1 MSAGEWI
8 GPYRV
13 VGRLGAGGMGEVLLG
28 VGRDGGLAAVKTV
41 RRDLLDHPE
50 AADRFRR
57 EIEALRAV
65 GSPYAARLLD
75 ADPEAEVPWLASE
88 FVAGPRLDRAVAECG
103 PLPVRVV
110 AELGLRLV
118 EALADVH
125 GRGLLHRDLKP
136 GNVLV
141 ADGGPK
147 LIDFGLARDADDGA
161 ADADEET
168 LTTDGLVLGS
178 LGYMAPEQLAD
189 ARRAVPASDVF
200 SLGAVLVFAATGT
213 GPYGNAPAPA
223 MLHRMARAETEL
235 SAVPEEL
242 RGILGACLLRD
253 PAGRPTLAE
262 LAPALEA
269 LGPAGWWWSPEIGR
283 MIERSAAEARAAA
296 GGARSGWTRSG
307 WTRPRRRRLIALGAA
322 LAVLVAGGT
331 AAALRWGG
339 DGGKPTAVA
348 VPPGLTGVTDRGGP
362 GGNRAFPSGKSRLP
376 ASFKPWSAYLADQP
390 TGCSLGRGTLVCRLV
405 DGSLQALDT
414 ADGHQRWRVDLARDP
429 SVQAQPDT
437 ENGLLLIPHDGE
449 GPAIEGD
456 RVASSSREGSL
467 RVQELTSGRVLST
480 TPFGKD
486 VSLYEEPLAVGDRLF
501 LTVCDHSGAEIGC
514 AFSLKA
520 ATFAGGEPVWSRGL
534 GHNGPSTARLR
545 LVYGAEAAD
554 GHAVYASTPDGIA
567 ALDPG
572 SGAMLGTLSGQCSP
586 FALTGSKVLC
596 RTGEGLVT
604 AGAGDFAGRKDLA
617 DANSA
622 LHDQKWQVSAGDD
635 TVIVSLNG
643 ATGMLSALDA
653 ATGAS
658 RWEQNLEHTGT
669 SGNALHPGIAPPIL
683 LGARVVTMTDSR
695 LMLVPV
701 DPSGTPVVVE
711 LPKPAGAPG
720 IHVNMG
726 RFPDYAHPRVL
737 ALDGLLL
744 AIGGD
749 GAVHAVAESAL

>member
-1 MSAGEWI
+1 MAAGEWI

-13 VGRLGAGGMGEVLLG
+13 AGRLGAGGMGEVLLG
-28 VGRDGGLAAVKTV
+28 VGRDGRLAAVKTV

-65 GSPYAARLLD
+65 ESPYVARLLD

-110 AELGLRLV
+110 ADLGLRLAA
-118 EALADVH
+118 ALADVH

-147 LIDFGLARDADDGA
+147 LIDFGLARA
-161 ADADEET
+161 ADEET

-178 LGYMAPEQLAD
+178 LGYMAPEQVAD
-189 ARRAVPASDVF
+189 ARQALPASDVF

-213 GPYGNAPAPA
+213 GPYGDAPAPA

-235 SAVPEEL
+235 GAVPEEL

-253 PAGRPTLAE
+253 PAERPTLAE
-262 LAPALEA
+262 LVPALEA
-269 LGPAGWWWSPEIGR
+269 LGPAGWWWSPQIGR

-296 GGARSGWTRSG
+296 GRTK
-307 WTRPRRRRLIALGAA
+307 PRRPRLIALGAA

-331 AAALRWGG
+331 VAALRWGD
-339 DGGKPTAVA
+339 DGGRPTAVA
-348 VPPGLTGVTDRGGP
+348 VAPGLTGVTEKGGP
-362 GGNRAFPSGKSRLP
+362 GGNRAFPAGRSLLP
-376 ASFKPWSAYLADQP
+376 ASFEPWSAYLADQP

-414 ADGHQRWRVDLARDP
+414 ANGHQRWRVDLARDP

-437 ENGLLLIPHDGE
+437 ENGLRLIPRDGE

-456 RVASSSREGSL
+456 RVASSSREGAL

-486 VSLYEEPLAVGDRLF
+486 VTLYEEPLAVGDRLF

-520 ATFAGGEPVWSRGL
+520 ATFAGGEPAWSRAL

-554 GHAVYASTPDGIA
+554 EHAVYASTPDGIA
-567 ALDPG
+567 AFDPG
-572 SGAMLGTLSGQCSP
+572 SGAPLATLPEKCGP
-586 FALTGSKVLC
+586 FALTGSKALC
-596 RTGEGLVT
+596 RTAEGLVT

-617 DANSA
+617 GAVSS
-622 LHDQKWQVSAGDD
+622 LHDQNWQVTAGDG
-635 TVIVSLNG
+635 TVIVGRNG
-643 ATGMLSALDA
+643 TTGVTSVLDA
-653 ATGAS
+653 GTGALRRELTVDGPGAS
-658 RWEQNLEHTGT
+658 GSAAHQGT
-669 SGNALHPGIAPPIL
+669 APPVL
-683 LGARVVTMTDSR
+683 LGTRVLTMTDTR
-695 LMLVPV
+695 LTIAPV
-701 DPSGTPVVVE
+701 TPDGAPAAVE
-711 LPKPAGAPG
+711 LPKPGGAPG
-720 IHVNMG
+720 LHVNMG
-726 RFPDYAHPRVL
+726 RFPDYARPRVL
-737 ALDGLLL
+737 ALDGLLI

-749 GAVHAVAESAL
+749 GAVHALAAPQ